1 LQFWLPLV
9 AAATCSYL
17 GTRLSAVVRRRY
29 ALGETVSAEAEGEKT
44 IITSTLPPS

>member
-1 LQFWLPLV
+1 LQFWLPLL

-29 ALGETVSAEAEGEKT
+29 APAENASVVENEKT
-44 IITSTLPPS
+44 VITSALPPS